1 MAKSQESFAK
11 KEKEKKR
18 RKKKQEKREKREA
31 RKLAR
36 EETGKVPFED
46 LIRYVDENG
55 NLVKEKPDPKNR
67 TKIKLED
74 IVLGA
79 APQSGLEA
87 NPNRRGK
94 VKFFN
99 DEKGYGFIV
108 DSETKDSIFVH
119 INSVVGGEL
128 RDQQKVTFQI
138 EQGPKGLTA
147 VNVELVT

>member
-18 RKKKQEKREKREA
+18 RKKKQEKLERREA
-31 RKLAR
+31 RKQAKEDR
-36 EETGKVPFED
+36 GKVDFQD

-55 NLVKEKPDPKNR
+55 NLVKEKPDPKNK

-147 VNVELVT
+147 VNVELVS

>member
-18 RKKKQEKREKREA
+18 RKKKQEKRERREA
-31 RKLAR
+31 RKAAK
-36 EETGKVPFED
+36 EERGKVHFQD

-55 NLVKEKPDPKNR
+55 NLVKEKPDPKKKS
-67 TKIKLED
+67 KIKLED

-79 APQSGLEA
+79 APQTGLEA

-119 INSVVGGEL
+119 INSVEGGEL

-147 VNVELVT
+147 VNVELVS

>member
-18 RKKKQEKREKREA
+18 KKKAQEKRERREA
-31 RKLAR
+31 RKLAK
-36 EETGKVPFED
+36 EERGKVDFEE

-55 NLVKEKPDPKNR
+55 NLVKEKPDPKKK

-79 APQSGLEA
+79 APQTGLEA

-147 VNVELVT
+147 VNVELVA

>member
-18 RKKKQEKREKREA
+18 KKKAQEKRERREA
-31 RKLAR
+31 RKMQK
-36 EETGKVPFED
+36 EEQGKVAFED

-55 NLVKEKPDPKNR
+55 NLVKEKPDPAKR
-67 TKIKLED
+67 KKIKVED

-87 NPNRRGK
+87 DPNRRGK

-99 DEKGYGFIV
+99 DEKGYGFII

-119 INSVVGGEL
+119 INAVVGGEL
-128 RDQQKVTFQI
+128 KENQKVTFQI
-138 EQGPKGLTA
+138 EQGLKGLTA
-147 VNVELVT
+147 VNVETVN

>member
-1 MAKSQESFAK
+1 MAKSQESFNK

-18 RKKKQEKREKREA
+18 KKKAQEKRERREQ
-31 RKLAR
+31 RKLER
-36 EETGKVPFED
+36 EEKGKVPFAD

-55 NLVKEKPDPKNR
+55 NLVLEKPDPTKR
-67 TKIKLED
+67 KKIKVED

-99 DEKGYGFIV
+99 SEKGYGFII

-119 INSVVGGEL
+119 INNVEGEIKENF
-128 RDQQKVTFQI
+128 KVTFQV
-138 EQGPKGLTA
+138 EHGPKGLTA
-147 VNVELVT
+147 VNVEQVS